1 MYMAV
6 RMNSVNRKRLKGS
19 FGAVIVLL
27 VFIWSLVITGFDAGI
42 LMQRGNQAIL
52 FIKRMFPPD
61 IRYFGEVIVPLIKT
75 IQMSVAGTFAG
86 AVIGLITAFL
96 YADNIIKFPFVRWPL
111 RVIVQCV
118 RTIPVLIL
126 ALVCTFIW
134 GIGAAAGTIA
144 IAVSTWAIMSRIGG
158 EDIEGLSL
166 KAYEAVAA
174 SGAGRLTAFTRTVLV
189 ELLPGY
195 LTNTLYVL
203 ETNVR
208 HAAILGYV
216 GAGGIGLLLNEKIAW
231 REYGRGGMILVMLF
245 AAVMVIEGVSVFL
258 RAYLEGRIKRKRAI
272 SIIICVCIIAMCLY
286 SLSAVKGVSAS
297 RMGLKVVGAII
308 QGITHPDWHYMFMAG
323 KSGVLYLMLE
333 TVAIAVAG
341 TLIGAAAAFV
351 LTFVNS
357 TRFVPVPVAL
367 AARVI
372 IMAIRT
378 VPVYVYGLIFIRV
391 TGPGSFAGVLT
402 MIMCSIGLLTKRF
415 TVAVDNLDMSA
426 WNAYKNS
433 GTGWLARVKYTCL
446 SQLMPQFKEAVMYR
460 FDVNIRS
467 ASTLGLVGAGGIG
480 APLIVYMNNYRW
492 DAVGSILIVLLA
504 VVLITELLSKC
515 IKKSRLS

>member
-6 RMNSVNRKRLKGS
+6 RMNSVNKKRLKGS

-231 REYGRGGMILVMLF
+231 REYGRVGMILVMLF
-245 AAVMVIEGVSVFL
+245 AAVMEIG
-258 RAYLEGRIKRKRAI
+258 RAH
-272 SIIICVCIIAMCLY
+272 V
-286 SLSAVKGVSAS
+286 
-297 RMGLKVVGAII
+297 
-308 QGITHPDWHYMFMAG
+308 
-323 KSGVLYLMLE
+323 
-333 TVAIAVAG
+333 
-341 TLIGAAAAFV
+341 
-351 LTFVNS
+351 
-357 TRFVPVPVAL
+357 
-367 AARVI
+367 
-372 IMAIRT
+372 
-378 VPVYVYGLIFIRV
+378 
-391 TGPGSFAGVLT
+391 
-402 MIMCSIGLLTKRF
+402 
-415 TVAVDNLDMSA
+415 
-426 WNAYKNS
+426 
-433 GTGWLARVKYTCL
+433 
-446 SQLMPQFKEAVMYR
+446 
-460 FDVNIRS
+460 
-467 ASTLGLVGAGGIG
+467 
-480 APLIVYMNNYRW
+480 
-492 DAVGSILIVLLA
+492 
-504 VVLITELLSKC
+504 
-515 IKKSRLS
+515 